1 MELIEVK
8 SLLLAISALISD
20 TLNQLR
26 ANFEDIDTC
35 EVRLPSYYGDGM
47 VFQHDAAY
55 AWGYSNCD
63 PGEVMAEV
71 ITDMSKKWRHRLR

>member
-1 MELIEVK
+1 MVLLDVK
-8 SLLLAISALISD
+8 SILLAISALLSD
-20 TLNQLR
+20 TLNELK
-26 ANFEDIDTC
+26 ASFDDIDSC

-63 PGEVMAEV
+63 PGDVMAEV
-71 ITDMSKKWRHRLR
+71 IGYFSRF